1 MKTVSHLSSTPHSRL
16 DDVESMFHVLQ
27 WVVLRYVKHG
37 MSEDVLGGI
46 LCDTFDKAVD
56 MGGGQ
61 VRCSGRYVA
70 ISESIWKES
79 SGLNKVLKGVL
90 EDIRQVIHA
99 RYEPIGW
106 MKEAQNVYQLYM
118 KHCEGS
124 TLSQADLEQLKR
136 NAMPAILLNNLNN
149 PKWFTDLLRDAAND
163 PQCPIDDISI
173 PQKFIRHPSAKD
185 ATSQICVN
193 TECYSA
199 SGEPAR
205 KRQKRAVAPHT
216 IISSGTYGDDISDED
231 GVSDAEDR
239 RDRMD
244 KTYRPGGGKR
254 KKN

>member
-1 MKTVSHLSSTPHSRL
+1 MYM
-16 DDVESMFHVLQ
+16 E
-27 WVVLRYVKHG
+27 
-37 MSEDVLGGI
+37 
-46 LCDTFDKAVD
+46 LC
-56 MGGGQ
+56 G
-61 VRCSGRYVA
+61 
-70 ISESIWKES
+70 
-79 SGLNKVLKGVL
+79 
-90 EDIRQVIHA
+90 
-99 RYEPIGW
+99 
-106 MKEAQNVYQLYM
+106 
-118 KHCEGS
+118 GS
-124 TLSQADLEQLKR
+124 TLSQAKLEQLKR

-149 PKWFTDLLRDAAND
+149 PKWFTDLLRAAAND
-163 PQCPIDDISI
+163 PQCPIDDKSI
-173 PQKFIRHPSAKD
+173 QQRFIRHPSAKD

-205 KRQKRAVAPHT
+205 KRQKRAVAPNT